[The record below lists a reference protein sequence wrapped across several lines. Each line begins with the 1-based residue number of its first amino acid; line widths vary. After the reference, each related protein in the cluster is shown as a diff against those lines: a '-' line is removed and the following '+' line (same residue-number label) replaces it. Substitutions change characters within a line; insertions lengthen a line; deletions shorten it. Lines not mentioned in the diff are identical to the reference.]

1 MTQGNGRLGA
11 HVFFPAQNRFLLMVL
26 TFIQTYV
33 LIKRMIE
40 THSEQINT
48 KQRIL
53 DAAEHLFA
61 KDGYRG
67 TSLRA
72 ITGQADVNLAAVN
85 YHFGSKEALLEEVIK
100 RRLLPL
106 NETRRQRIEE
116 VRDNARKEEK
126 IPDIKAV
133 LLGFIEP
140 TLQFREATP
149 EAEHFVTFIGRS
161 ITDPDDTVRQ
171 VFHRFIK
178 SLFHL
183 LFETSCEALPDLP
196 KDLVFWR
203 LHFTLGS
210 LFHTLHICGKF
221 QTDDNISFTSDMDSQ
236 TLINLILPYVTAGMK
251 A

>member
-1 MTQGNGRLGA
+1 MNEINA
-11 HVFFPAQNRFLLMVL
+11 
-26 TFIQTYV
+26 
-33 LIKRMIE
+33 
-40 THSEQINT
+40 EQADT

-53 DAAEHLFA
+53 DAAEFLFA
-61 KDGYRG
+61 GNGYRG

-106 NETRRQRIEE
+106 NEVRRQRIEE
-116 VRDNARKEEK
+116 VRETAEK
-126 IPDIKAV
+126 KGKAPHIKSV
-133 LLGFIEP
+133 LLAFIEP
-140 TLQFREATP
+140 TILFKESTP
-149 EAEHFVTFIGRS
+149 GADNFLTFIGRS

-171 VFHRFIK
+171 IFHRFIK
-178 SLFHL
+178 PLFHL
-183 LFETSCEALPDLP
+183 LFETSCEALPQLP

-221 QTDDNISFTSDMDSQ
+221 KTDDIVDMHAEMDAQS
-236 TLINLILPYVTAGMK
+236 LIDLIVPFVTAGMK